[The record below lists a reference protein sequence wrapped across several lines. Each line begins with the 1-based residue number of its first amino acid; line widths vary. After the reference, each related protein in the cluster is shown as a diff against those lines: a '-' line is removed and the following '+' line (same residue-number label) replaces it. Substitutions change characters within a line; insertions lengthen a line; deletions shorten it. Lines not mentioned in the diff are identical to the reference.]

1 MIYIYIYIY
10 NIIIII
16 VIIII
21 NSFAIYKEH
30 SHHSCIPREY
40 QKAESLCEGPL

>member
-1 MIYIYIYIY
+1 MCIYSIWIQY

-21 NSFAIYKEH
+21 NSFLTLDITDT
-30 SHHSCIPREY
+30 II
-40 QKAESLCEGPL
+40 LL